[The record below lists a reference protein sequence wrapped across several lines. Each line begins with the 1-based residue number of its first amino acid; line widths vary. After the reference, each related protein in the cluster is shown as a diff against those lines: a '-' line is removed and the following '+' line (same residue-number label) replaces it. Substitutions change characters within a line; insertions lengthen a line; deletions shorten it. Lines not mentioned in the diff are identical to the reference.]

1 MVWQL
6 GLLGGNPWP
15 RSLASPPGG
24 TVRVEPG
31 SKGRSEPGPSTGR
44 GVGGTK
50 HWQRYAGGPSSFW
63 KPGRKNANAE
73 ARTGEGL
80 RWKSKG
86 RESSLYLATT
96 LPHL

>member
-1 MVWQL
+1 M
-6 GLLGGNPWP
+6 
-15 RSLASPPGG
+15 
-24 TVRVEPG
+24 EPG